1 MLDPLPILDA
11 LGVTEPGAVV
21 PVSGG
26 CDTSLWRFE
35 LGAHNY
41 ALRVFR
47 PEQVGVWHRE
57 AMVLSAL
64 YDAGL
69 PVPQL
74 LGATVAH
81 GPQEC
86 FLPGVTVELYLTSCR
101 YGPGKCGALP
111 LRWVAC
117 SHAYMQCP

>member
-1 MLDPLPILDA
+1 MLDPLPILHA
-11 LGVTEPGAVV
+11 LGVTEPVAMI

-26 CDTSLWRFE
+26 WDTSFWRVE
-35 LGAHNY
+35 LGARKY

-47 PEQVGVWHRE
+47 PEQVEVWRRE
-57 AMVLSAL
+57 AAVLRL
-64 YDAGL
+64 CTM
-69 PVPQL
+69 PVCPYRNCRGQL
-74 LGATVAH
+74 LRTVLR
-81 GPQEC
+81 GC